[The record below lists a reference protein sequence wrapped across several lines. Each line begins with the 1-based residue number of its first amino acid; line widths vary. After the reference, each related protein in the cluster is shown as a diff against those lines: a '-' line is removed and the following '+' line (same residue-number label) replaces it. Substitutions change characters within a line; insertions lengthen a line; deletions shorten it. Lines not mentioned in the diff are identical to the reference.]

1 MTLIFKNQIWYY
13 AYLLLTR
20 LLIVLR
26 EYSQEMYIKETQDVE
41 TRNKQTKGRWVMHG
55 TENPRRWVMHGTERM
70 GAGDQTDIDI

>member
-1 MTLIFKNQIWYY
+1 MTLIFKNQTWYY
-13 AYLLLTR
+13 VCLLLTR

-41 TRNKQTKGRWVMHG
+41 TRNKQTKGML
-55 TENPRRWVMHGTERM
+55 TPRRWVMHGTERM